1 MSKNAKA
8 VYPRTK
14 PPLVQQSSPG
24 SVSGFSRSAARRTRS
39 LDEDTFLAILGLERR
54 RAERSRKPFVLMLLD
69 MGGLLR
75 RENSRQALNQ
85 TTSAV
90 AAATRETDFVGWYKQ
105 DSVLGIVFVEVNDW
119 EDTPIAQLLLDK
131 VVRALH
137 AHMDPQ
143 AVSKIVISAHLFPES
158 ASTGGSDFLADETLY
173 PDIAPRN
180 QPRKP
185 SLIVKRLIDVAASA
199 LLLLSLSPL
208 FAVIAVAIKL
218 GSEGPVFFA
227 QERMGQFGSRF
238 KCIKFRTMYINNDPK
253 IHREYVEQFI
263 AGKANAANNG
273 NGSVVY
279 KITDDPRVT
288 TAGKLLR
295 RLSLDELPQFWNV
308 LRGDMS
314 LVGPRPPLPYEFRV
328 YDIWHRRRVLEL
340 RPGVTG
346 LWQVSG
352 RSRTSF
358 DDMVRLD
365 LRYSQSW
372 SLWLDLKILA
382 ATPKAV
388 FTGDGAY

>member
-8 VYPRTK
+8 VYPRTQS
-14 PPLVQQSSPG
+14 PLVQQSSAG
-24 SVSGFSRSAARRTRS
+24 SVSGLTRSAARRTRR
-39 LDEDTFLAILGLERR
+39 LDEETFLAILGLERR

-75 RENSRQALNQ
+75 RENSRQVLNQ

-131 VVRALH
+131 VVRGLH

-158 ASTGGSDFLADETLY
+158 ASTGGSDLLADEKLY
-173 PDIAPRN
+173 PDISPRN
-180 QPRKP
+180 QPRRP

-199 LLLLSLSPL
+199 LLLLLLSPL

-218 GSEGPVFFA
+218 SSEGPVFFA

-238 KCIKFRTMYINNDPK
+238 KCIKFRTMYTNNDPK
-253 IHREYVEQFI
+253 IHREYVERFI
-263 AGKANAANNG
+263 AGTANAANNE

-288 TAGKLLR
+288 TVGKLLR
-295 RLSLDELPQFWNV
+295 KFSLDELPQFWNV

-372 SLWLDLKILA
+372 SLWLDLKILV
-382 ATPKAV
+382 ATPRAV